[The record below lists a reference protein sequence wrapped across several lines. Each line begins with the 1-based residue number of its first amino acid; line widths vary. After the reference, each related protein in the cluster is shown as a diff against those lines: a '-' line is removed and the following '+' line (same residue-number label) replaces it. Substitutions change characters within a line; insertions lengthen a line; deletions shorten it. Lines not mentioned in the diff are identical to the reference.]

1 MVHLTRQLNT
11 ATLPNAQV
19 DDHYDE
25 QEIIVVTVSRQS
37 VPDMPYASYAEMKH
51 AERVELGRVIRKVI
65 TQWRDYQDMQA
76 QRYS

>member
-1 MVHLTRQLNT
+1 MVHTTRQLNI

-25 QEIIVVTVSRQS
+25 QEIKVVTVSRQS

-65 TQWRDYQDMQA
+65 TQWRDYQDMQV